1 MEDLKKITDGMK
13 EEGLRSKMEDILL
26 VMENFEDY
34 IKERYL
40 ISEQLLDVLAQ
51 KVERSEKLKNA
62 TFYLD
67 GFTGFTPIQKSSG
80 KVIKDREKCICWI
93 DFRWTLCEK
102 SVP

>member
-62 TFYLD
+62 TFYLVWIYRIYAD
-67 GFTGFTPIQKSSG
+67 PEEKYWKSY
-80 KVIKDREKCICWI
+80 
-93 DFRWTLCEK
+93 
-102 SVP
+102 